1 MALLEIGRRPILYV
15 MERKLTPELNKSLD
29 AVKAALRHYAREQI
43 TGGHVHGLIQSAAPE
58 INVREVV
65 GIPTGPGALTQFI
78 NIYLKDHLERVGNQG
93 GDILYGI
100 AGHAGEV
107 GKGTTS
113 PSIWRAFVSPNSS
126 SFLVLKRDEMKLVVR
141 ADPPKEAANE
151 IEIAKAAVVEH
162 DIIRKDFESVL
173 SDEELQTIHR
183 LNEAHSDF
191 TNWIA
196 ALRAE
201 VPAIYKKWGIY
212 RKEKLFEL
220 FVSRVEP
227 LEIEE
232 DGRLALI
239 AQIKESQRNSYEA
252 SLASKDSVR
261 PTEARPTSQY
271 LATLTK
277 SSSAISIDRARKLA
291 GRAIELMA
299 YDDLR
304 ALKIPL
310 GALLDAM
317 HEEI

>member
-1 MALLEIGRRPILYV
+1 MALLEIGRRQILYV
-15 MERKLTPELNKSLD
+15 MEQRLTLELNRSLD
-29 AVKAALRHYAREQI
+29 AVKAALRHYPREQI

-58 INVREVV
+58 INVREIV

-78 NIYLKDHLERVGNQG
+78 NTYLKDHLERVGNQG
-93 GDILYGI
+93 GDILYSI
-100 AGHAGEV
+100 VGHAGEA
-107 GKGTTS
+107 GKAATS

-126 SFLVLKRDEMKLVVR
+126 SFLVFKRDEMKIVVR
-141 ADPPKEAANE
+141 ADPPKDVVNE
-151 IEIAKAAVVEH
+151 IEIAKAAFAEH

-173 SDEELQTIHR
+173 AEGDLQTIHR

-191 TNWIA
+191 TSWIA
-196 ALRAE
+196 ALRTE
-201 VPAIYKKWGIY
+201 VPAIYKKWGIF

-227 LEIEE
+227 LELDE

-239 AQIKESQRNSYEA
+239 TQINESQRNSYEA

-261 PTEARPTSQY
+261 PTEARPNSQY
-271 LATLTK
+271 LATMTK
-277 SSSAISIDRARKLA
+277 SGSAISIDRARKLA